1 MDILRLV
8 ICLLAMFAL
17 AHAAP
22 AAAQSSHEDEVRPAP
37 NVRARSVQFTP
48 TAASATRNAD
58 IRPKAAVLSRPAC
71 GSASAGPLPPV
82 RLGG

>member
-48 TAASATRNAD
+48 TPASTRNAD
-58 IRPKAAVLSRPAC
+58 VRPKAAVLARPAR